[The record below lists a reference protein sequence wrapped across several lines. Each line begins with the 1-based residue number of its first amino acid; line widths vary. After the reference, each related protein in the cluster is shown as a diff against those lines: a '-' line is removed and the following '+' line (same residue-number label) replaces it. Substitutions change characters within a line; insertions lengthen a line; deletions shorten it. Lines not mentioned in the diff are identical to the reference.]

1 MITCAKVL
9 GVDKRWWIKATFPYC
24 DEYVQAVKRVPHSLY
39 VRDAQAWAIPWEMKA
54 QFDRS
59 TNDFIVIWNS
69 TEHSPSDMIGGG
81 IPEETL
87 SIQSMIPGYSITYD
101 GDKIVDYTGFTA
113 APYRSYQ
120 VQGVNALV
128 QNRFLILADD
138 AGLGKTYTLIS
149 AVESLSK
156 TGDVHKGL
164 IVAKSSL
171 LYNWLTEIE
180 KFSRLKAVVMA
191 GNANTRHQII
201 KEFATDENQILIMS
215 YDTYR
220 RDLEHLKKL
229 NKRRV
234 LDFCALDEAHVA
246 LNPDSQIGKAIHA
259 IPFRRKYVLTATP
272 FKNHPLELY
281 NFLKWGG
288 LTDDNPYQFRRRYGI
303 LGGFQNKQI
312 IGVKRVHELKEMI
325 NRCMLRR
332 LKRDKLDLPP
342 ITFKQVKLKMT
353 AEQQR
358 MYGII
363 RGEIMA
369 ELENPA
375 FEMPSNPLTVLMRL
389 QQVSASLDLL
399 GEPASPSNSV
409 KVDKLIELV
418 KEITQRGEK
427 AIIFSKFRSMVDL
440 VAEKLANYSPAV
452 IHGDVDAQ
460 GLTEAQAQRKA
471 KKTGEDAELLMA
483 SERQREVNRFNND
496 PACKVAVLSGA
507 GREGL
512 NMQSGTHCIFLDH
525 FWTFADYEQQYSRI
539 YRIGQSK
546 PVTVWDFIC
555 EGTIDEHVYDIVMS
569 KKSVSEFMLD
579 KQRSLG
585 DVIQFML

>member
-1 MITCAKVL
+1 MITCEKVL
-9 GVDKRWWIKATFPYC
+9 GVDQRWWIKATFPYC
-24 DEYVQAVKRVPHSLY
+24 DEYVQAVKQVPYSFY
-39 VRDAQAWAIPWEMKA
+39 VREAQAWAIPWEMKA
-54 QFDRS
+54 QFDSR
-59 TNDFIVIWNS
+59 TKDFIVIWNNA
-69 TEHSPSDMIGGG
+69 EHSSSDIVGGG
-81 IPEETL
+81 ILEETL
-87 SIQSMIPGYSITYD
+87 PTQPIMPGYSVTYD

-128 QNRFLILADD
+128 NNRFLILADD

-149 AVESLSK
+149 AIEFLSK
-156 TGDVHKGL
+156 TRDVCKGL

-180 KFSRLKAVVMA
+180 KFSHLKAVVMA
-191 GNANTRHQII
+191 GNTDTRHRII
-201 KEFATDENQILIMS
+201 QEFATNDTQILIMS

-220 RDLEHLKKL
+220 RDLEQLKAL

-246 LNPDSQIGKAIHA
+246 LNPESQIGKAIHA

-288 LTDDNPYQFRRRYGI
+288 LTNDNPYQFRHRYGI
-303 LGGFQNKQI
+303 FGGYQNKQV
-312 IGVKRVHELKEMI
+312 IGVKRVSELKEMI

-332 LKRDKLDLPP
+332 LKCDKLDLPP
-342 ITFKQVKLKMT
+342 ITFKPVKLIMT
-353 AEQQR
+353 TEQQC
-358 MYGII
+358 MYDAIKN
-363 RGEIMA
+363 EIVD
-369 ELENPA
+369 ELENAA

-389 QQVSASLDLL
+389 QQVTASLDLL
-399 GEPASPSNSV
+399 GAPVSPLNSV
-409 KVDKLIELV
+409 KIDKLLELV
-418 KEITQRGEK
+418 KTITERGEK

-440 VAEKLANYSPAV
+440 VAEKLAAYSPAI
-452 IHGDVDAQ
+452 IHGDTDSQ
-460 GLTEAQAQRKA
+460 GLTEVQAQRKA
-471 KKTGEDAELLMA
+471 KKTGEDVELLMA

-512 NMQSGTHCIFLDH
+512 NMQAGTHCIFLDH
-525 FWTFADYEQQYSRI
+525 PWTYADYEQSFSRI
-539 YRIGQSK
+539 YRIGQEK
-546 PVTVWDFIC
+546 PVTVWDFMC
-555 EGTIDEHVYDIVMS
+555 EGTVDEHVYDIVMS
-569 KKSVSEFMLD
+569 KKSVSEFILD
-579 KQRSLG
+579 KRE
-585 DVIQFML
+585 IAKML